1 MIRTVLGFA
10 LGWLAFTEEGNNMA
24 KKYYKELSKEVKKII
39 DTEAKG
45 K

>member
-10 LGWLAFTEEGNNMA
+10 LGWLAFTEEGNNIV
-24 KKYYKELSKEVKKII
+24 KKYYKELAKEAKKIM
-39 DTEAKG
+39 DTEAKS